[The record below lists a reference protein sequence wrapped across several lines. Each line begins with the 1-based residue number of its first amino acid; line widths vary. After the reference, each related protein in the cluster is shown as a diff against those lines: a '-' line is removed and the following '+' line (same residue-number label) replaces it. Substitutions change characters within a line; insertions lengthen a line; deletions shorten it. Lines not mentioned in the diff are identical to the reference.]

1 MGRVKMTGRTIE
13 TSPEFYARLAGACYL
28 LGALASV
35 FGQMIIPGRLV
46 VSSSAATTAANI
58 LAHES
63 LYRFSAVLAFMSVP
77 FHLVW
82 AILFYRLFKSVN
94 RSIPLL
100 AAFVML
106 MGCVMWTL
114 CAFFSLAALNVLKGT
129 SSLSAFGPEQL
140 RTLALVLLRLNV
152 QAYDVGLV
160 FFGLWCLLVGYL
172 IAKSTFL
179 PRIIGVL
186 YALAGVGYLTLLWQP
201 LAKYLYPYNLAL
213 AGPGEI
219 SLLLWLLVKGVNV
232 PKWKEQASDLT
243 RRSS

>member
-1 MGRVKMTGRTIE
+1 MDRAKMAGRTVE
-13 TSPEFYARLAGACYL
+13 TSPQFYARMAGACYL

-35 FGQMIIPGRLV
+35 FGQMIIPDRLV
-46 VSSSAATTAANI
+46 VSSSAATTAGNI

-63 LYRFSAVLAFMSVP
+63 LYRFGAVLAFMSVP

-82 AILFYRLFKSVN
+82 AILFYRMFKPVN
-94 RSIPLL
+94 KSIPLL

-114 CAFFSLAALNVLKGT
+114 CAFFSLAVLNVLKGT
-129 SSLSAFGPEQL
+129 SSLSAFAPEQL
-140 RTLALVLLRLNV
+140 QTLALVLLRLNA
-152 QAYDVGLV
+152 QAYDIGLV

-179 PRIIGVL
+179 PRTIGVL

-213 AGPGEI
+213 AGPGEV

-232 PKWKEQASDLT
+232 PKWKEQATDLT
-243 RRSS
+243 RRCS